1 LAVVHFGVSAQLAQ
15 IGAHQGEV
23 VSQIDLADGEDTF
36 HGFLIAHLAAERV
49 AGVGGVHD
57 DSAVAD
63 DVGGLFDQAFL
74 RVVGVDGE
82 ELCHGGFPFGSLC
95 CGYFKTDALK

>member
-1 LAVVHFGVSAQLAQ
+1 MGFQVDF
-15 IGAHQGEV
+15 
-23 VSQIDLADGEDTF
+23 ADGEDAF
-36 HGFLIAHLAAERV
+36 HRGFVAEFTAERV

-57 DSAVAD
+57 DSAAAD